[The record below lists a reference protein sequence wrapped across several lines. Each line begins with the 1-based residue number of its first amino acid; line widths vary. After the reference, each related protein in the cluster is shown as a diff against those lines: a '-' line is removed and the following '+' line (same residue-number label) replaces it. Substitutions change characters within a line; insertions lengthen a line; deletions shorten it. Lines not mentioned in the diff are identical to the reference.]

1 MLDPQRLASL
11 IHLGELAE
19 SKVSEVMVWYGI
31 MNYFFRQVF
40 TQCCLNPVK
49 VLVVL

>member
-1 MLDPQRLASL
+1 MLDPQTLASL
-11 IHLGELAE
+11 IHLGEVAE
-19 SKVSEVMVWYGI
+19 SRVSEVMDWYGI

-40 TQCCLNPVK
+40 TQCFLNPVK

>member
-11 IHLGELAE
+11 IHLGEVAE
-19 SKVSEVMVWYGI
+19 SKVSEVTDWYGI
-31 MNYFFRQVF
+31 MNFLFRQVF
-40 TQCCLNPVK
+40 IQCCPNPVK

>member
-11 IHLGELAE
+11 IHLGEVAK
-19 SKVSEVMVWYGI
+19 SKVSEVTDWYGI
-31 MNYFFRQVF
+31 MNFLFRQVF
-40 TQCCLNPVK
+40 TQCCPNPVK